1 MYRIRGLV
9 KKDFVLIRR
18 YTWLLAI
25 YAIAFSGIVQKDN
38 QSLIYSLLPGLML
51 ILGISSD
58 SQRSAQQ
65 FLVSLP
71 IPRNQLVLSKYL
83 SSLILITVALLVSV
97 TMSFASDMLYG
108 SHFQLDH
115 ALIAGVFVSML
126 IFMSIYLPFFYWLG
140 LKGFQVV
147 NIVMMVSIMLANGA
161 ATWLLKESNLDLG
174 FLKDRFIEQPGMSW
188 FLVTLLALLISV
200 ISYIISC
207 RTYSTKDL

>member
-1 MYRIRGLV
+1 MYRIGGLV

-18 YTWLLAI
+18 YSWLLAI
-25 YAIAFSGIVQKDN
+25 YVIAFSGIVQKDN

-83 SSLILITVALLVSV
+83 SSLIFIVTAVLISITMDIASSV
-97 TMSFASDMLYG
+97 LYG
-108 SHFQLDH
+108 RPVHLDLM
-115 ALIAGVFVSML
+115 LILGIFVGML

-147 NIVMMVSIMLANGA
+147 NVVMMVSIMLANGA
-161 ATWLLKESNLDLG
+161 ATWLVTESNFDLG
-174 FLKDRFIEQPGMSW
+174 FFKDRFLEQPGLTW
-188 FLVTLLALLISV
+188 FFVILLALLISV